1 MFGKDKIVQLFN
13 NKSVELSMSKAFAL
27 FNEGLYL
34 YQEEKYDLAFEKFK
48 QAV

>member
-13 NKSVELSMSKAFAL
+13 NKRVELSMSTGFAL

-34 YQEEKYDLAFEKFK
+34 Y
-48 QAV
+48 